1 MFPDVVALF
10 DANLEAEYKQLKQ
23 QRKKIST
30 TSASQRLSDEAL
42 SAFSRLLSKAKKA
55 ATEAQ
60 AAEARVFRALED
72 MCIDLDTPTNAE
84 NADNLGEA
92 VSCYLAYD
100 EFSHKG
106 IMSEVRALYCKEG
119 EEC

>member
-30 TSASQRLSDEAL
+30 ASASQLLSDEAL

-60 AAEARVFRALED
+60 AAEARLFRALED
-72 MCIDLDTPTNAE
+72 MCIDAYTVECKDAPLA
-84 NADNLGEA
+84 A
-92 VSCYLAYD
+92 VISNYLACD
-100 EFSHKG
+100 TFSHKE
-106 IMSEVRALYCKEG
+106 IMAKVRELYSKE
-119 EEC
+119 EE